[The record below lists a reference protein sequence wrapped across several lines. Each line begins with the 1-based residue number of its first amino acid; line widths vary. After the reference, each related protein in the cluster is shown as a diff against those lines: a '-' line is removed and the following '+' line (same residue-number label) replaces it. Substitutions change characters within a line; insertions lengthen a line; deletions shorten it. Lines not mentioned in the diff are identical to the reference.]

1 MSSGWSSDFTYDY
14 YRRLLDTVMAR
25 FQPILLKDAPEGIP
39 SAEPQ
44 AVVRHDVDVSP
55 LRALAMAE
63 IEAEAS
69 FQSTYLFLI
78 DTPLYRLE
86 DQGCRSVLREMIAM
100 GHDVG
105 LHYELHAVLRERA
118 VSLREVEEQIQQ
130 DADRLAQITGQA
142 VRAVS
147 FHRPIAT
154 FLRGQ
159 MRIGGLVNAYA
170 KELMEWYISDSNGN
184 WREGEPIPQ
193 IEARRHNLIQILVHP
208 IWWGPEH
215 LAAGERLAAFFDE
228 QSVGRPDTECE
239 HLDRALVEGVRLPGW
254 AGALAR
260 AVGLSAE
267 TKTETSNRTSEGK

>member
-1 MSSGWSSDFTYDY
+1 MSSAWSSDLTYDY
-14 YRRLLDTVMAR
+14 YRRLLGAVMAR
-25 FQPILLKDAPEGIP
+25 FQPILLKDAPERIG
-39 SAEPQ
+39 SGESL

-55 LRALAMAE
+55 ARALAMAE
-63 IEAEAS
+63 IEAEAD
-69 FQSTYLFLI
+69 FRSTYLFLI

-86 DQGCRSVLREMIAM
+86 DRGCRDVLAEMIAM

-105 LHYELHAVLRERA
+105 LHYELHADLRERSA
-118 VSLREVEEQIQQ
+118 GPHEVEQQIRE
-130 DADRLAQITGQA
+130 DADRIAQITGRP
-142 VRAVS
+142 VSAVS

-193 IEARRHNLIQILVHP
+193 IEAKRHDLIQILVHP

-215 LAAGERLAAFFDE
+215 LPAGDRLAAFYDE
-228 QSVGRPDTECE
+228 QSAGRPHAECE
-239 HLDRALVEGVRLPGW
+239 HLDRALVDGVRLPGW

-260 AVGLSAE
+260 AVGLGG
-267 TKTETSNRTSEGK
+267 KPGGEG